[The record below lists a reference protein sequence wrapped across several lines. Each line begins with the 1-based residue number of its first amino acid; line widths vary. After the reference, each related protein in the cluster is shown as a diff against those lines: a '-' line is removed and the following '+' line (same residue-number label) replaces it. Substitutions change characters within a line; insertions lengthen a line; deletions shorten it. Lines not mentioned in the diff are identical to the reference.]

1 MKYEIVELFATDD
14 IIAKYNSIKSWEGCK
29 KCSNGVNIETGEM
42 CECSLEIILN
52 LIMDVPKRYD
62 VNFSMS
68 QVLINQLKTY
78 KNFLVLLGE
87 NKYIKLVAYK
97 IGKERIKEGK
107 LVKYIDS
114 KQIITSEDIISLSK
128 ADVIIFEDI
137 FKKNSDLNYKTYLT
151 KRIDN
156 NKETIFLG
164 KTDIISFDEDFTEIE
179 VDSVDIKL
187 K

>member
-1 MKYEIVELFATDD
+1 MKYEIIELFATDD
-14 IIAKYNSIKSWEGCK
+14 VVAKYNSIKPWEGCK
-29 KCSNGVNIETGEM
+29 KCSNGVIIETGEM
-42 CECSLEIILN
+42 CKCSLEIVLN

-62 VNFSMS
+62 IDFIMS
-68 QVLINQLKTY
+68 QTLINQLKTY

-97 IGKERIKEGK
+97 IGKERIKEDK
-107 LVKYIDS
+107 LVKYVDS
-114 KQIITSEDIISLSK
+114 KQVITSDDIIFLSK

-137 FKKNSDLNYKTYLT
+137 FKKNADLNYKTYLT

-164 KTDIISFDEDFTEIE
+164 KTDIIAFDEDFTEIE
-179 VDSVDIKL
+179 IDSIDIKL